1 MITIG
6 VFGVRGIVGQ
16 LMLKQ
21 LEQSPYTK
29 NYKVLGFGRQDKP
42 QKVDIAI
49 LCTHETLNP
58 QLAP

>member
-21 LEQSPYTK
+21 LEKSPHAK
-29 NYKVLGFGRQDKP
+29 DYKVLGFGRQDKP
-42 QKVDIAI
+42 QKVDIAT
-49 LCTHETLNP
+49 CTRT
-58 QLAP
+58 